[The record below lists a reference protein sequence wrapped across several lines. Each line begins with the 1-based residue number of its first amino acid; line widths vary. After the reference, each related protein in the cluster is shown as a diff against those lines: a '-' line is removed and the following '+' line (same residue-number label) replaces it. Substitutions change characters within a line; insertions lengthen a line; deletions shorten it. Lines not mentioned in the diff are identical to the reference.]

1 MCETICYI
9 WYAPPTTGL
18 ASPPHDAAA
27 SREQL
32 LPAHQFVAFMQK
44 VLETTQVSQSVIVL
58 ALHYIYRL
66 KHSRSIAHLQVNP
79 GSEWRVAISGLMLAN
94 KFVDEWDLSCFCAQ
108 WRGADVMNL
117 SNTYTNKT
125 WSEVSGVPLAYLNAA
140 EKECLQ
146 GLEYDLYVNKEEYD
160 SWLKLLQGLVLSKD
174 RARGLY
180 HQRSRR
186 PPRTAIA
193 SRPPPSQRGDS
204 SRFGYG
210 HRARSSSPSR
220 LRLPALHVPTPM
232 SIDPSPA
239 WRPATAIEP
248 VGATSGLKRS
258 AVDAFSPTSGS
269 FDVPRLQKR
278 PTGITLEIPYT
289 RIGQPSPPESKGV
302 SPLEPLSGFGR
313 LSLANSD
320 SPMQGRTTASSQ
332 TLVAPYRLDP
342 AHHAIAP
349 QVRFL
354 F

>member
-1 MCETICYI
+1 
-9 WYAPPTTGL
+9 
-18 ASPPHDAAA
+18 
-27 SREQL
+27 
-32 LPAHQFVAFMQK
+32 
-44 VLETTQVSQSVIVL
+44 
-58 ALHYIYRL
+58 
-66 KHSRSIAHLQVNP
+66 
-79 GSEWRVAISGLMLAN
+79 
-94 KFVDEWDLSCFCAQ
+94 
-108 WRGADVMNL
+108 MNL

-146 GLEYDLYVNKEEYD
+146 GLEYDLYVNKEEYE

-193 SRPPPSQRGDS
+193 SRPPPSQRADS

-220 LRLPALHVPTPM
+220 LRLPALHVPPTPM
-232 SIDPSPA
+232 SIDPSSA
-239 WRPATAIEP
+239 WRPPNAIEP

-332 TLVAPYRLDP
+332 TMRSLPRYASSSSAVARQLTFSLAPVLLRALWLAFRAAVGRRWPRAVAQGP
-342 AHHAIAP
+342 ASVSPTFDYGHRGHARATRAVSGLSP
-349 QVRFL
+349 AGGPERAH
-354 F
+354 